1 MYLSYCFILQEYC
14 RLQLEKFD
22 VYKKNNLVS
31 NMPRLASPLFGWTIF
46 KLLYASSTPNI
57 STNHNLAE
65 CVH

>member
-1 MYLSYCFILQEYC
+1 MYLSYCFILHEYC

-22 VYKKNNLVS
+22 VYKKKNLVS

-46 KLLYASSTPNI
+46 KLLYASSTPNL
-57 STNHNLAE
+57 STNHNLVE